1 MTCRHDGNRRSF
13 RSVETQLTGMVRTC
27 PVLLAV
33 VVALAASG
41 SVDAG
46 IAQTVGSFL
55 SRALSSRPI
64 LSDQPVTPATS
75 RFVVA
80 FVFVEAMKSLSSSPS
95 KLRTLSNAVTSAALH
110 RVILRSLPKSA
121 LMIGG
126 ALTVHHLTK
135 VARQFRVGID
145 GMVQRDRTQSKLE
158 VTKRALKLALLRPGT
173 VVGSSVRA
181 GAFVFA
187 WSYLF
192 SRVAPS
198 RIRGTARI
206 AGAAFGALPLVTRKV
221 FPEARRH
228 RRFLW
233 GNIPIPV
240 DEVFHLPGQPILD
253 LPIQDFEGHR
263 PEDDVHIFRETH
275 APEWFREGF
284 PAFPEAS
291 SPRRPGTAM
300 TFVRTTTTTG
310 IADDKSVYNSTS
322 CTICLETYSQNDTI
336 GVLPDCGHH
345 FHHGCVGKW
354 LETRSDCPI
363 CRRSVIPARDSQ
375 SSQH

>member
-1 MTCRHDGNRRSF
+1 
-13 RSVETQLTGMVRTC
+13 MVRTC

-75 RFVVA
+75 RTYPHCDDVLDTRPPPNCRMTGFVVA

-126 ALTVHHLTK
+126 RTYCFVSRCPNVIDMVSISGALTVHHLTK
-135 VARQFRVGID
+135 VGRQFRVGID

-253 LPIQDFEGHR
+253 LPIQVLVYWNNYR
-263 PEDDVHIFRETH
+263 H
-275 APEWFREGF
+275 A
-284 PAFPEAS
+284 S
-291 SPRRPGTAM
+291 
-300 TFVRTTTTTG
+300 
-310 IADDKSVYNSTS
+310 N
-322 CTICLETYSQNDTI
+322 
-336 GVLPDCGHH
+336 
-345 FHHGCVGKW
+345 
-354 LETRSDCPI
+354 
-363 CRRSVIPARDSQ
+363 
-375 SSQH
+375 

>member
-1 MTCRHDGNRRSF
+1 MRSRRMTCRHDGNRRSF

-46 IAQTVGSFL
+46 IAQT
-55 SRALSSRPI
+55 
-64 LSDQPVTPATS
+64 PVTPATS

-158 VTKRALKLALLRPGT
+158 VTKRALKLALLRP
-173 VVGSSVRA
+173 
-181 GAFVFA
+181 
-187 WSYLF
+187 
-192 SRVAPS
+192 
-198 RIRGTARI
+198 ARI
-206 AGAAFGALPLVTRKV
+206 AGAAFGALPLVTRKWMKYSTCLANP
-221 FPEARRH
+221 FWIYPSKISRGIGPRTMSIYSAKLMPLNGSARH
-228 RRFLW
+228 LMY
-233 GNIPIPV
+233 
-240 DEVFHLPGQPILD
+240 HLPGNL
-253 LPIQDFEGHR
+253 LAE
-263 PEDDVHIFRETH
+263 
-275 APEWFREGF
+275 
-284 PAFPEAS
+284 
-291 SPRRPGTAM
+291 
-300 TFVRTTTTTG
+300 
-310 IADDKSVYNSTS
+310 
-322 CTICLETYSQNDTI
+322 
-336 GVLPDCGHH
+336 
-345 FHHGCVGKW
+345 
-354 LETRSDCPI
+354 
-363 CRRSVIPARDSQ
+363 
-375 SSQH
+375 